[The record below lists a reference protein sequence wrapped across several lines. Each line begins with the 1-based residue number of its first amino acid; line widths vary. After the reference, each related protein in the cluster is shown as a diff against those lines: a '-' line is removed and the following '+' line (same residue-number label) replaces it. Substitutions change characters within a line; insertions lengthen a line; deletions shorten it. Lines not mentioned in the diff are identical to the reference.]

1 MDIEANGI
9 RINYTIEG
17 EGPPIVLLHGYT
29 LDRSFWD
36 PQVRALRRRYRV
48 IVPDLRGF
56 GAARDQVTEPDG
68 TTMDLLADDLARL
81 LDARGLDQ
89 VVLGGLSL
97 GSYLAYAFLRR
108 HPGRLGGLILFST
121 TAAADTDETRAA
133 RMELAKRVEGD
144 GIGVLPEAM
153 LPRLL
158 GPTSLEQR
166 PELVERVRALIVEQD
181 PAGVVTAEH
190 CLAARPDSF
199 GDLGAVAVPTLVI
212 SGAEDMVT
220 GPDQGRAVASA
231 IRDARF
237 VLVEGAG
244 HLVNLEQPEQVNEAL
259 LNFIAPI
266 WI

>member
-1 MDIEANGI
+1 MTETAATAGI
-9 RINYTIEG
+9 PATVQG
-17 EGPPIVLLHGYT
+17 DGTPVVLVHAFP
-29 LDRSFWD
+29 LDGRMWA
-36 PQVRALRRRYRV
+36 PQVEALAGAYQV

-56 GAARDQVTEPDG
+56 GAARDQVSDADG
-68 TTMDLLADDLARL
+68 VTMDLLADDLARL

-97 GSYLAYAFLRR
+97 GSYLAYAFIRR
-108 HPGRLGGLILFST
+108 HPGRLGGLILCST

-144 GIGVLPEAM
+144 GIGVLLEAM

-166 PELVERVRALIVEQD
+166 PELVERVRELILEQD
-181 PAGVVTAEH
+181 PAGVVAAEH
-190 CLAARPDSF
+190 CLAGRPDSF
-199 GDLGAVAVPTLVI
+199 GDLGAVSVPTLVI
-212 SGAEDMVT
+212 TGAEDTVT
-220 GPDQGRAVASA
+220 GPDQGRAVAAA

-259 LNFIAPI
+259 LDFIAPI